1 MKLKM
6 PKLGGFTKYVKKHLD
21 TGAIAMVLGGLAL
34 PTIAQ
39 NVYQRLNLGNFISR
53 YAPGPVGTVLG
64 NPFGQ
69 AALGVMTSAAL
80 TYGLASAG
88 VMKESTA
95 LGMNMIALGVFA
107 ATAIARQFPDAA
119 KYLPYNTAI
128 DSVQGMHGYRGGYLG
143 YLGNVDAAPEMLPA
157 PVEDQ
162 LFGVG
167 SAPSFNVF

>member
-1 MKLKM
+1 MKISM

-39 NVYQRLNLGNFISR
+39 NVYQRLNLGTYLAR
-53 YAPGPVGTVLG
+53 VPVVGGTVLS

-69 AALGVMTSAAL
+69 AALGVVTSAAL

-107 ATAIARQFPDAA
+107 ATAIARQFPTVGN
-119 KYLPYNTAI
+119 YLPYNASI
-128 DSVQGMHGYRGGYLG
+128 DGMHSMAGYNGGGYLG
-143 YLGNVDAAPEMLPA
+143 YLGNVEAAPEMLPA

>member
-1 MKLKM
+1 
-6 PKLGGFTKYVKKHLD
+6 
-21 TGAIAMVLGGLAL
+21 MVLGGLAL
-34 PTIAQ
+34 PSLAVTAYQ
-39 NVYQRLNLGNFISR
+39 KLNVGNLISKM
-53 YAPGPVGTVLG
+53 PSPVQGVLS
-64 NPFGQ
+64 NEFGQ
-69 AALGVMTSAAL
+69 AALGIVTSAAL

-107 ATAIARQFPDAA
+107 ATAIARQFPDAS
-119 KYLPYNTAI
+119 KYLPYNVSL
-128 DSVQGMHGYRGGYLG
+128 DGYHSVAGYRGGYLG
-143 YLGNVDAAPEMLPA
+143 YLGNVEAAPEMLPA

>member
-1 MKLKM
+1 
-6 PKLGGFTKYVKKHLD
+6 
-21 TGAIAMVLGGLAL
+21 MVLGGLAL
-34 PTIAQ
+34 PSLAVTA
-39 NVYQRLNLGNFISR
+39 YQKLSLGTYIEQI
-53 YAPGPVGTVLG
+53 PVVGSTLKN

-69 AALGVMTSAAL
+69 AALGIVTSAAL

-107 ATAIARQFPDAA
+107 ASAITATYNRASD
-119 KYLPYNTAI
+119 YLPYNI
-128 DSVQGMHGYRGGYLG
+128 SLEGGYHGMHSMNGYKGGYLG